1 MILNYAE
8 MENQYVSQYKQ
19 KGLDINILRPA
30 DFENYKQF
38 IEESGNKVT
47 VIGNTTLKSVKGDND
62 NYIIIQGKKFEVTDG
77 KMCSA
82 KGYIPV
88 GNNQFVRLEKT
99 YLVGVIIAVACGIA
113 ACGVIAG
120 LAIALPLQQSVPAT
134 TSSLLMESGS
144 DWNGQQ
150 HLNGEEPIKLMFRRI
165 CAPPEL
171 NIRIFDPITSYL
183 TSLYIFNAKL
193 SLDFSLFTS

>member
-62 NYIIIQGKKFEVTDG
+62 NYIIIQGKKFGSNRVG

-150 HLNGEEPIKLMFRRI
+150 HLNGEGSISSQENTSIPGYAQVLLPAKTDRTYLYIILRRI
-165 CAPPEL
+165 Q
-171 NIRIFDPITSYL
+171 
-183 TSLYIFNAKL
+183 
-193 SLDFSLFTS
+193 

>member
-1 MILNYAE
+1 

-113 ACGVIAG
+113 ACGDIAH
-120 LAIALPLQQSVPAT
+120 
-134 TSSLLMESGS
+134 
-144 DWNGQQ
+144 W
-150 HLNGEEPIKLMFRRI
+150 R
-165 CAPPEL
+165 
-171 NIRIFDPITSYL
+171 
-183 TSLYIFNAKL
+183 
-193 SLDFSLFTS
+193 